1 MPRYYAFADAMIV
14 TLTDNPLVSLTLP
27 AKVQSYMAAGKPIL
41 ASANGEIANVI
52 KESGAGFCSRAD
64 DDSEFVDIVKLF
76 LNNEERYNMGKNARK
91 YYVNNFSKE
100 IVMDK
105 LEKILIK
112 EAIY

>member
-1 MPRYYAFADAMIV
+1 
-14 TLTDNPLVSLTLP
+14 
-27 AKVQSYMAAGKPIL
+27 
-41 ASANGEIANVI
+41 
-52 KESGAGFCSRAD
+52 
-64 DDSEFVDIVKLF
+64 
-76 LNNEERYNMGKNARK
+76 MGKNARK